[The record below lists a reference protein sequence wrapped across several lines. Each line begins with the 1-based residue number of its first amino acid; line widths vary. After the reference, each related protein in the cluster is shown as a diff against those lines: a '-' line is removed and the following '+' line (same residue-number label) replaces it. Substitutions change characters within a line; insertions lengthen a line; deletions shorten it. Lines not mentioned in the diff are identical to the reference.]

1 MVVEGK
7 PVRPRAELGSL
18 TQPHCEPLL
27 EPLHGWGAH
36 FLLIPLQIQAPQ
48 ALLSSASR
56 KLSPLDLVNGD
67 NQHQAAVIFPMAS
80 PWLILR
86 SARGGLGVGVW
97 PRDMLSTCSDIKG
110 VSGSHRALDPEPGMS
125 QTD

>member
-1 MVVEGK
+1 MSPYLNPSMDG
-7 PVRPRAELGSL
+7 ELTSCW
-18 TQPHCEPLL
+18 T
-27 EPLHGWGAH
+27 
-36 FLLIPLQIQAPQ
+36 PLQIQAPQ

-56 KLSPLDLVNGD
+56 ELAPLDLVNGD
-67 NQHQAAVIFPMAS
+67 NQHQAAASFPKAS

-86 SARGGLGVGVW
+86 SAHGGLGVGVW

-110 VSGSHRALDPEPGMS
+110 ASGSHRTLDPELGMS